1 MGVKAPDLYSIV
13 RQVMTF
19 RILDI
24 VNYPDWITN
33 TIKLTVVQV
42 HLLIKC

>member
-1 MGVKAPDLYSIV
+1 MGVKATEFYSIV